1 MNALAKLSI
10 AWDSLRTAG
19 HDDIPVGDGSGYPRG
34 LKGEQIHLAARLFA
48 VVDVWDALTSNRPY
62 RPAWSKKDT
71 IKYIREQA
79 GKHFD
84 PKIVELFLQELDDAL
99 N

>member
-1 MNALAKLSI
+1 LSI

-19 HDDIPVGDGSGYPRG
+19 HDDIPPVGDGSGYPRG
-34 LKGEQIHLAARLFA
+34 LKGEQIHLAAGLFS
-48 VVDVWDALTSNRPY
+48 VVDVWEALTSN

-71 IKYIREQA
+71 IKYIREQT
-79 GKHFD
+79 GKQFD
-84 PKIVELFLQELDDAL
+84 HKIVELFLQELGDTI

>member
-1 MNALAKLSI
+1 
-10 AWDSLRTAG
+10 
-19 HDDIPVGDGSGYPRG
+19 
-34 LKGEQIHLAARLFA
+34 

-71 IKYIREQA
+71 IKYIREQT
-79 GKHFD
+79 GKQFD
-84 PKIVELFLQELDDAL
+84 HKIVELFLQELGDTI